1 MKYMF
6 YNLFRLSNTLKL
18 NNGFIEYLRAIHP
31 EYIDCTFDMQTLT
44 IHSIVIYQTHATDV
58 WDDLHGMHPGQS
70 PTMQLD
76 RVTIKFIHFS
86 IWFQLIKQPF

>member
-1 MKYMF
+1 MD
-6 YNLFRLSNTLKL
+6 LLNTLA
-18 NNGFIEYLRAIHP
+18 AIHP

-44 IHSIVIYQTHATDV
+44 FDIIVIYQTHATDF
-58 WDDLHGMHPGQS
+58 WDGLHGMHPGQL

-86 IWFQLIKQPF
+86 IWFQLINQPF